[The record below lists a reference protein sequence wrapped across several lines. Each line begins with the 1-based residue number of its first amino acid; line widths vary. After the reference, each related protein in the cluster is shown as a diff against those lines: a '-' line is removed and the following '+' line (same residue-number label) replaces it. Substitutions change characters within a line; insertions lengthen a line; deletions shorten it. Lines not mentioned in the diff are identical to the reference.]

1 MQPKHINRMA
11 MTYVPNSLS
20 CTFPAIYVIERLDQ
34 GQPFSEQSWSHL

>member
-11 MTYVPNSLS
+11 MTYLTLYPVLS
-20 CTFPAIYVIERLDQ
+20 PAIYVIERLDQ